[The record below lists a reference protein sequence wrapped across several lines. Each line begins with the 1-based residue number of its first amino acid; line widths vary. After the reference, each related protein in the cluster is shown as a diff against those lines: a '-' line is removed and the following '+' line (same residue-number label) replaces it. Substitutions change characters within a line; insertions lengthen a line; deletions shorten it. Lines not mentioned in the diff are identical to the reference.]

1 MLLSKFYF
9 DLGKIQ
15 LPGLCKRLTLKC
27 FFPLFIIWVIRK
39 PFVLVSFVFAPSD
52 LASPGWEWQGGRA
65 SLSVTV
71 VLVASIWKSR
81 WLISFSSFI
90 STQVLRMLPP
100 AF

>member
-52 LASPGWEWQGGRA
+52 LASPGSEWQGEGLASVLQKCLLLQSGRA
-65 SLSVTV
+65 DGFLPVFQV
-71 VLVASIWKSR
+71 
-81 WLISFSSFI
+81 SF
-90 STQVLRMLPP
+90 QLRC
-100 AF
+100 